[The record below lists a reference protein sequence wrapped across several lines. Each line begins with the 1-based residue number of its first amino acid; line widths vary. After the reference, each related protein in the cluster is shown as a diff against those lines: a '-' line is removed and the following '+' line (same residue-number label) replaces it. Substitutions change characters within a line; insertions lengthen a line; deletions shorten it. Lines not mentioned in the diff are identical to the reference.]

1 MITGIILYFMQSA
14 ICMAFFYALY
24 WLFLKK
30 DTFFRVNR
38 IFLLLTILASIL
50 IPTLEIPFQPE
61 PESTIETPY
70 HVLDA
75 VVKTSQEYLSGNM
88 LEEVVVTASIKKV
101 ISWYQYAGLIYFIG
115 ILIFSL
121 RFLKNLFQLS
131 SWSRKGEIRKENG
144 IRLVILTDDYPPFS
158 FLNTVF
164 ISQEDYQKPN
174 FKSII
179 EHEKVHV
186 DQFHTFD
193 LILIEILTVAFWL
206 NPFVWFYKSS
216 IQEVHEYL
224 ADDKVVNG
232 AVNAHEYKMH
242 IVNQF
247 AGGDLFRLANN
258 FGQST
263 LKKRISMLGR
273 IKSPKIA
280 LVKLLL
286 LIPIL
291 TVLFSAFAFT
301 IVEKEKLDTDFSFRE
316 LLPSELNPFS
326 SYENNQVNFF
336 GNDVDHIAGNWS
348 TKGIKNLEYKKV
360 DHPNEIKV
368 VIDEMP
374 EYPGGDNA
382 LQKYI
387 AKHVSYP
394 KEAQVNGIEG
404 RVFVSFVVNKKG
416 NVVNARLIKKFDPF
430 LDKEALRVVSSLPK
444 WKPGRQNGKLTNI
457 AYTVPVNFLLTNQVE
472 EPVSSPDPL
481 YARIKNASDY
491 HLENEIKIKG
501 SKEYTIV
508 ERMPQFTGANGDL
521 RRYVARQI
529 QYPVLAAEQGYEGK
543 VFVQFVVGRDGRVKK
558 AKVIKGAN
566 IELNKEALRVINN
579 MPNWI
584 PGEQEG
590 EKVEVNYTIPI
601 RFSLN

>member
-61 PESTIETPY
+61 PENSIETPY
-70 HVLDA
+70 HVLDV
-75 VVKTSQEYLSGNM
+75 VVKTTQEYLNGNM
-88 LEEVVVTASIKKV
+88 LEEVVVTASVKKA
-101 ISWYQYAGLIYFIG
+101 INWYQYVGFVYFLG
-115 ILIFSL
+115 IIIFSL
-121 RFLKNLFQLS
+121 RFFTNLFQLS
-131 SWSRKGEIRKENG
+131 RWSRKGKILTENG
-144 IRLVILTDDYPPFS
+144 TRLVILTDDYPPFS
-158 FLNTVF
+158 FLNTIF

-193 LILIEILTVAFWL
+193 LILIEILTVIFWL

-224 ADDKVVNG
+224 ADDRVVNS

-286 LIPIL
+286 LIPIF

-301 IVEKEKLDTDFSFRE
+301 IVEKEKLDSDFSFRE
-316 LLPSELNPFS
+316 LLPSELNPFG
-326 SYENNQVNFF
+326 SYEKDQINYF
-336 GNDVDHIAGNWS
+336 GSGTDRTLRNWS
-348 TKGIKNLEYKKV
+348 DKGIKNLEYKKV

-374 EYPGGDNA
+374 EYPGGVNA

-387 AKHVSYP
+387 SKHMSYP
-394 KEAQVNGIEG
+394 KDAQIKGIEG
-404 RVFVSFVVNKKG
+404 RVFVSFVVNKNG
-416 NVVNARLIKKFDPF
+416 NVVNAHLVKKFNSS
-430 LDKEALRVVSSLPK
+430 LDKEALRVVKSLPK

-457 AYTVPVNFLLTNQVE
+457 AYTVPVNFLLANQVE
-472 EPVSSPDPL
+472 EPVNSPDPL
-481 YARIKNASDY
+481 FARIKNASDY
-491 HLENEIKIKG
+491 HLENKINIKG

-508 ERMPQFTGANGDL
+508 EIMPQFTGANGNL
-521 RRYVARQI
+521 RRYVYQQI
-529 QYPVLAAEQGYEGK
+529 KYPILAAEQGYEGK
-543 VFVQFVVGRDGRVKK
+543 VFVQFVVGSDGRVKK
-558 AKVIKGAN
+558 VKILKGAN

-579 MPNWI
+579 MPMWT
-584 PGEQEG
+584 PGEQKG
-590 EKVEVNYTIPI
+590 KKVDVNYTIPI
-601 RFSLN
+601 HFSLN